1 MDDISDSPIQE
12 GGCDAVRTFGFQ
24 KDSSVV
30 GFCGLAQEARCLVEG
45 RAEKLISV
53 EEIARMTA
61 VKSSLFD

>member
-1 MDDISDSPIQE
+1 MDDVPDSPIQE

-45 RAEKLISV
+45 RAERPISV
-53 EEIARMTA
+53 EEMVRITDGGS
-61 VKSSLFD
+61 VLQY